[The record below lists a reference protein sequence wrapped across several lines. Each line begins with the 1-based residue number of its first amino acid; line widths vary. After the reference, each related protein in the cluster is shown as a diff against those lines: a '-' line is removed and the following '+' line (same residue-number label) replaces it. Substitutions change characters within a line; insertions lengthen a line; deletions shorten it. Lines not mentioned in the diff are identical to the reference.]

1 MGQQPSRRGRRR
13 RGMLRARL
21 LERTWCSSLVLF
33 SCGACNLGGR
43 LLPPPPFC
51 GTLLARRQA
60 LWPFGAR
67 CWRSRCSL
75 AVFPPCGVRRRSFL
89 LLARRLYF
97 VSPPADFLWHAAA
110 PPSAPRAPVEA
121 PRACHR
127 RVGGGGMS
135 MGGGR
140 GYMGP
145 QAPPT
150 LLSVLQYFP
159 CAGFFILFFFGGRVY
174 IFCFPRR
181 VPRFSFR

>member
-60 LWPFGAR
+60 WWPFGAR

-75 AVFPPCGVRRRSFL
+75 AVFPSLRSETAIVSALGEAALFRFAPRRFSVARSRP
-89 LLARRLYF
+89 A
-97 VSPPADFLWHAAA
+97 VS
-110 PPSAPRAPVEA
+110 PRAPVEA

-127 RVGGGGMS
+127 RVPGGGMS

-159 CAGFFILFFFGGRVY
+159 CAGFFILFFVRREGIY
-174 IFCFPRR
+174 IL
-181 VPRFSFR
+181 FS